1 MGLLQDMDQQVKKF
15 DLIDVNLVQATA
27 MFLALIIAKAIP
39 CIMDVSI
46 WWFIGLDIY
55 DGRGAR

>member
-1 MGLLQDMDQQVKKF
+1 MDQQVKKF